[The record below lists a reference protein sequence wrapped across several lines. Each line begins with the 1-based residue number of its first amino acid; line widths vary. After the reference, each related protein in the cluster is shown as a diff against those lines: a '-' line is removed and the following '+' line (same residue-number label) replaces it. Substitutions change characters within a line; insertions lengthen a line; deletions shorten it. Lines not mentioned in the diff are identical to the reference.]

1 MNFHQIQYQETNIDE
16 TLSSFARD
24 QIYIVRIINNP
35 YRWWIFQLVTSFLT
49 IDLLTIGGLID
60 VGSHHS
66 KKDSKKCLVC
76 MLLMLQ
82 QLFSIFSAV
91 FWVFESQPLR
101 LMNLLEIGDLEH
113 QTPGEHT
120 TEPF

>member
-24 QIYIVRIINNP
+24 QLYIYIYVYVYEESSII
-35 YRWWIFQLVTSFLT
+35 LT
-49 IDLLTIGGLID
+49 NGGFSSLIAGLID

-66 KKDSKKCLVC
+66 KKDSKKCFVC